1 MKKIF
6 IPLIASMFFF
16 STCAKEDENDPE
28 NASVSLSDNATTFSV
43 TVSSGKYYLDG
54 SSNPSLKLKRGYV
67 YYFDA
72 TDSTTSSHPLLL
84 SSSSSGG
91 NPNGEYTNGVTNS
104 QTENGTLTFQVPSDA
119 PSTLYYVCEN
129 HSGMGGEI
137 TIVFKKPA

>member
-1 MKKIF
+1 MKKII
-6 IPLIASMFFF
+6 IPLLVSIFFF
-16 STCAKEDENDPE
+16 SNCAKEDENDPE
-28 NASVSLSDNATTFSV
+28 NASVSLSDNSTIFSV

-54 SSNPSLKLKRGYV
+54 SSNPSLNLKRGYV

-84 SSSSSGG
+84 STSSSGG
-91 NPNGEYTNGVTNS
+91 NTSGEYTNGVTNS

-119 PSTLYYVCEN
+119 PTTLYYVCGN

-137 TIVFKKPA
+137 TISD

>member
-1 MKKIF
+1 M
-6 IPLIASMFFF
+6 
-16 STCAKEDENDPE
+16 
-28 NASVSLSDNATTFSV
+28 
-43 TVSSGKYYLDG
+43 TVSSGKYQLDG

-91 NPNGEYTNGVTNS
+91 NTNGEYTNGVTNS

-119 PSTLYYVCEN
+119 PSTLYYVCAY

-137 TIVFKKPA
+137 TISD

>member
-28 NASVSLSDNATTFSV
+28 NASVIFSDNATTFSV
-43 TVSSGKYYLDG
+43 KVISGKYYLDG

-72 TDSTTSSHPLLL
+72 TDRTTNTHPLLL
-84 SSSSSGG
+84 STNSSGG
-91 NPNGEYTNGVTNS
+91 NTSGEYTNGVTNS
-104 QTENGTLTFQVPSDA
+104 QTTNGILTFQVHSDA
-119 PSTLYYVCEN
+119 PSTLYYVCAY

-137 TIVFKKPA
+137 TISD

>member
-1 MKKIF
+1 MKQIIIF
-6 IPLIASMFFF
+6 LVVTIFFF
-16 STCAKEDENDPE
+16 SNCAKEDENDPD

-43 TVSSGKYYLDG
+43 TVSSGKYHLDG

-84 SSSSSGG
+84 STNSSGG
-91 NPNGEYTNGVTNS
+91 NTSGEYINGVTNS
-104 QTENGTLTFQVPSDA
+104 QTTNGTLTFQVPSDA
-119 PSTLYYVCEN
+119 PSTLYYICKN

-137 TIVFKKPA
+137 TISD

>member
-1 MKKIF
+1 
-6 IPLIASMFFF
+6 MFFF

-72 TDSTTSSHPLLL
+72 TDSFTNGHPLLL
-84 SSSSSGG
+84 STNSSGG
-91 NPNGEYTNGVTNS
+91 NTSGEYTNGVTNS

-119 PSTLYYVCEN
+119 PSTLYYVCGN

-137 TIVFKKPA
+137 TISD

>member
-1 MKKIF
+1 MKKI
-6 IPLIASMFFF
+6 IISLVVSIFFF
-16 STCAKEDENDPE
+16 SNCAKEDENDPD

-54 SSNPSLKLKRGYV
+54 SSSPSLKLKRGYV

-72 TDSTTSSHPLLL
+72 TDSSTNTHPLLL

-91 NPNGEYTNGVTNS
+91 NTSGEYTNGVMNS
-104 QTENGTLTFQVPSDA
+104 QTTNGTLTFQVPSDA
-119 PSTLYYVCEN
+119 PSTLYYVCAY

-137 TIVFKKPA
+137 TISD

>member
-1 MKKIF
+1 MKKII
-6 IPLIASMFFF
+6 IPFIASIFFF
-16 STCAKEDENDPE
+16 SACAKEDENDPDY
-28 NASVSLSDNATTFSV
+28 ASVSLSDNATTFTI
-43 TVSSGKYYLDG
+43 TVSSGKYHLEG

-72 TDSTTSSHPLLL
+72 TDINTSSHPLLL

-91 NPNGEYTNGVTNS
+91 NTSGEYTNGVSNS

-119 PSTLYYVCEN
+119 PSTLYYVCKN

-137 TIVFKKPA
+137 TISD

>member
-1 MKKIF
+1 MKKLI
-6 IPLIASMFFF
+6 IPLIASTFLF
-16 STCAKEDENDPE
+16 STCAKEDENDPD

-43 TVSSGKYYLDG
+43 TVSSSKYRLDG

-84 SSSSSGG
+84 STSSSGG
-91 NPNGEYTNGVTNS
+91 NTSGEYTNGVTNS
-104 QTENGTLTFQVPSDA
+104 QTTNGTLTFQVPSDA
-119 PSTLYYVCEN
+119 PSILYYICAY

-137 TIVFKKPA
+137 TISD

>member
-1 MKKIF
+1 MKQIIIF
-6 IPLIASMFFF
+6 LVVTIFFF
-16 STCAKEDENDPE
+16 SNCAKEDENDPE

-84 SSSSSGG
+84 STSSSGG
-91 NPNGEYTNGVTNS
+91 NTSGEYTSGVTNS
-104 QTENGTLTFQVPSDA
+104 QTTNGTLTFQVPSDA
-119 PSTLYYVCEN
+119 PSTLYYVCGN
-129 HSGMGGEI
+129 HSGMGGDI
-137 TIVFKKPA
+137 TISD